1 MVCQK
6 SSHTERKDV
15 FANKLASFLLV
26 WRMIV
31 TQSSDITSYMNR
43 DEIVILQLKVT
54 GFEAV
59 ILNG

>member
-43 DEIVILQLKVT
+43 YEIVILQLKVT